1 MPCQCLGH
9 GALVKIAKPYL
20 VEGVGLD
27 LGELVFHV
35 VGVHGANL
43 IASGS
48 SQDLDDLNQLV
59 DTRLTGEQRL
69 AKHELSHDAASGP
82 DI

>member
-1 MPCQCLGH
+1 M
-9 GALVKIAKPYL
+9 
-20 VEGVGLD
+20 
-27 LGELVFHV
+27 FHV

-59 DTRLTGEQRL
+59 DTRLTGEQGL
-69 AKHELSHDAASGP
+69 TEHELSHDTTSRP
-82 DI
+82 NV